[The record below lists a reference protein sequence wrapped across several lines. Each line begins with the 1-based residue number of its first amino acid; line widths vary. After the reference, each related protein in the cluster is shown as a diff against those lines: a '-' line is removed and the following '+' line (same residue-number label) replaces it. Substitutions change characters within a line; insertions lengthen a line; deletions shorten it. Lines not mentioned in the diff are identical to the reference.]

1 MDEQTRLASF
11 GVRYFKAGTAA
22 RAASGAFDPY
32 SYETFAGKHA
42 VSIAAGDCAFYL
54 SDDCKSAHLTRG
66 PATIRSAHFA
76 TLVRGFAPENKS
88 SSLLGSTV
96 LPYING
102 CSTKQIFHPDRVGD
116 PTLQML
122 LMPPHTSEQHH
133 HVHSTARSVYILS
146 GRGHCVVGVDGA
158 VKFPLETGT
167 VCVFSPMSA
176 HHFETQDEALVV
188 LPVHVW
194 SSSSAEYDHPMFNG
208 TFKI

>member
-1 MDEQTRLASF
+1 MNEQKRLVEL
-11 GVRYFKAGTAA
+11 GVNYFKSGTIA
-22 RAASGAFDPY
+22 RAGSGAFDPY
-32 SYETFAGKHA
+32 FFETFAGRHS
-42 VSIAAGDCAFYL
+42 VSIAAGDCAFWV
-54 SDDCKSAHLTRG
+54 SDDRKTALVQRG
-66 PATIRSAHFA
+66 PAMIESSHFA
-76 TLVRGFAPENKS
+76 TLIRGFAPENKS
-88 SSLLGSTV
+88 STLLGSTV

-102 CSTKQIFHPDRVGD
+102 CSTKQIFPPDRIGD

-122 LMPPHTSEQHH
+122 LIPPRTSEQHH

-146 GRGHCVVGVDGA
+146 GRGSCVVGMDDA

-194 SSSSAEYDHPMFNG
+194 SSSSAEYNHPMFNG